1 MASYTLAKSI
11 NAPALIRALA
21 DVMNEHPHVL
31 HAFDWIYEADPLEFT
46 TKQRPPLPLAHV
58 SLSATIDICEPQLRL
73 IVGAAYKRHGG
84 DPAAF
89 LQPFELELLHDHHA
103 CSSLKP

>member
-1 MASYTLAKSI
+1 MTSYTLAKSI

-31 HAFDWIYEADPLEFT
+31 HALDWRYEVDFLELT
-46 TKQRPPLPLAHV
+46 TKQRPPLPLAHA
-58 SLSATIDICEPQLRL
+58 SLSAAIDVCEPQLRL
-73 IVGAAYKRHGG
+73 AMGAAYKRHGG

-89 LQPFELELLHDHHA
+89 LQPFELELLQGAHA
-103 CSSLKP
+103 

>member
-1 MASYTLAKSI
+1 MTSYTLAKSI

-31 HAFDWIYEADPLEFT
+31 HALDWRYEVDLFELT

-58 SLSATIDICEPQLRL
+58 SLSAAIDVCEPQLRL
-73 IVGAAYKRHGG
+73 AMGAAYKRHGG

-89 LQPFELELLHDHHA
+89 LQPLELELLQGAHA
-103 CSSLKP
+103 

>member
-1 MASYTLAKSI
+1 MVSHTLAKSI

-21 DVMNEHPHVL
+21 DVMDAHHHVL
-31 HAFDWIYEADPLEFT
+31 DAFDWRYEADLLELIT
-46 TKQRPPLPLAHV
+46 DPRPPLPLAHV
-58 SLSATIDICEPQLRL
+58 SLSATIDIWEPQLRL

-89 LQPFELELLHDHHA
+89 LQPFELELLHDHHD

>member
-11 NAPALIRALA
+11 NAPVLIRALA

-31 HAFDWIYEADPLEFT
+31 HALDWRYEKDLLELN
-46 TKQRPPLPLAHV
+46 TKKGPQFPLAHV
-58 SLSATIDICEPQLRL
+58 SLSAAIDLREPQLRL
-73 IVGAAYKRHGG
+73 AMGAAYKRHGG